1 MIRINLLGR
10 PRPKVKRRVAIAGT
24 LQLLL
29 FLIPLG
35 LALGLLGLR
44 YTLIQRDI
52 KETDD
57 KIAVKES
64 EKREMGKLKSDIE
77 QYKAQEKRLRAQ
89 QEVITDLQNKQTGP
103 VKLLEAVGD
112 TVSRTDTV
120 WLTTMEEKPDN
131 VVEFKGWAGSVEAV
145 ANLITNLNNSNYFE
159 NVEIKEAIQK
169 PLPQGGAVN
178 FEFTLS
184 ATFKL
189 PAPPTSAQPGAA
201 PAAPGGKS

>member
-10 PRPKVKRRVAIAGT
+10 PRPRVKRRVAIAGT

-52 KETDD
+52 AETNE
-57 KIAVKES
+57 KIALKES

-77 QYKAQEKRLRAQ
+77 QYKAQEKKLKAQ
-89 QEVITDLQNKQTGP
+89 QEVITDLQTNPTGP
-103 VKLLEAVGD
+103 VKLLEAVGT
-112 TVSRTDTV
+112 TVSLTDTV
-120 WLTTMEEKPDN
+120 WLISMEEKPDN
-131 VVEFKGWAGSVEAV
+131 VIEFKGWAGSVEAV
-145 ANLITNLNNSNYFE
+145 ANFITNLNKSTFFE

-169 PLPQGGAVN
+169 PQPQGGGTN

-184 ATFKL
+184 AKFKL
-189 PAPPTSAQPGAA
+189 PPPPPAQPGAA
-201 PAAPGGKS
+201 QPAAGGKT

>member
-10 PRPKVKRRVAIAGT
+10 PRPKVKRKVAIAGT

-52 KETDD
+52 AETSE

-77 QYKAQEKRLRAQ
+77 QYKAQDIKLKAQ
-89 QEVITDLQNKQTGP
+89 QAVITDLQNKQTGP

-112 TVSRTDTV
+112 TVTRTDTV
-120 WLTTMEEKPDN
+120 WLSSMEEKPDN

-145 ANLITNLNNSNYFE
+145 ANFITNLNNSNYFE
-159 NVEIKEAIQK
+159 KVEIKEAIEK
-169 PLPQGGAVN
+169 PTPQGGGTS

-189 PAPPTSAQPGAA
+189 PAPPPTQPGAA

>member
-10 PRPKVKRRVAIAGT
+10 PRPKVKRKVAIAGT

-44 YTLIQRDI
+44 YTLIKRDI
-52 KETDD
+52 ADTNE

-77 QYKAQEKRLRAQ
+77 LYKAQDIKLKAQ
-89 QEVITDLQNKQTGP
+89 QAVITDLQNKQTGP

-112 TVSRTDTV
+112 TVTRTDTV
-120 WLTTMEEKPDN
+120 WLTSMEQKPDN
-131 VVEFKGWAGSVEAV
+131 VIEFKGWASSVEAV

-169 PLPQGGAVN
+169 PTPQSGGIN

-184 ATFKL
+184 AIFKL
-189 PAPPTSAQPGAA
+189 PAPPPTQPGAA